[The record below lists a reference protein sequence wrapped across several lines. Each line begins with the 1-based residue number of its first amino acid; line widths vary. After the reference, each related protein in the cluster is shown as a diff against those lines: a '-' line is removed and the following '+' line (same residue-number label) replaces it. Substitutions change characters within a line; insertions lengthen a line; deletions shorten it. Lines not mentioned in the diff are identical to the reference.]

1 MNTDFILESTDGT
14 KKSIADFK
22 GKNLVLYFY
31 PKDNTSVCTLQAN
44 GFAELYDEFQKYD
57 TEIVGISKDTIKS
70 HLKFKEKQNLPFELL
85 ADPDREVHKN
95 FDVLKNGK
103 MYGKD
108 VIKTVRSTFVFDKDS
123 NLVKEFRAVNGRE
136 NPQEVLDFIKTL

>member
-14 KKSIADFK
+14 KKSLMDFK

-31 PKDNTSVCTLQAN
+31 PKDNTSVCTLEAN
-44 GFAELYDEFQKYD
+44 GFAELYDEFQRYD
-57 TEIVGISKDTIKS
+57 TEVVGISKDTIKS

-85 ADPDREVHKN
+85 SDLDRKVHEN
-95 FDVLKNGK
+95 FKVLKNGK

-108 VIKTVRSTFVFDKDS
+108 VIKTIRSTFVFDKDS
-123 NLVKEFRAVNGRE
+123 NLIKEFRAVDGKK

>member
-14 KKSIADFK
+14 KKSLADFK

-31 PKDNTSVCTLQAN
+31 PKDNTSVCTLEAN

-57 TEIVGISKDTIKS
+57 TEVVGISKDTIKS

-108 VIKTVRSTFVFDKDS
+108 VIKTIRSTFVFDKDS
-123 NLVKEFRAVNGRE
+123 NLIKEFRAVNGKE